1 MYSQVTQ
8 ILSKHFSLSQC
19 VWSRTRKASLTCSPH
34 FPVLLL
40 DILCSATRNISL
52 PADAIAEM
60 CATSSPSVSHCKTI
74 ILNIPHLPE
83 LFIPA
88 ILTCVFIQAMFPNK
102 VVTVFTHPLFSV
114 YFLTPG
120 TSSILLNI
128 FVMKN
133 ISIPVT
139 WAQWIKRS
147 K

>member
-1 MYSQVTQ
+1 MHTMYSQVSQ
-8 ILSKHFSLSQC
+8 ILSKHLSLSQC
-19 VWSRTRKASLTCSPH
+19 VWSRTRKDLLTCSPH
-34 FPVLLL
+34 LPVLLL
-40 DILCSATRNISL
+40 EILCSATRIISL

-60 CATSSPSVSHCKTI
+60 CATSSPSVRHCKTI

-88 ILTCVFIQAMFPNK
+88 ILTCLIIQAMCPNK
-102 VVTVFTHPLFSV
+102 VVTVFTYPLFSV

-120 TSSILLNI
+120 TSSILLKM

-139 WAQWIKRS
+139 GAQ
-147 K
+147 